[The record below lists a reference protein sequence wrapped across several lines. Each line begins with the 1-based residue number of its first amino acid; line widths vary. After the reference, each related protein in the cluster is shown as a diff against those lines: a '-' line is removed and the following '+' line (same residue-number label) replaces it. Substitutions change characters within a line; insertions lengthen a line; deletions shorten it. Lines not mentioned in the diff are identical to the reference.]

1 MTRASGTPVQLH
13 GERYIALHS
22 LCCIACNE
30 SELVPWSGRN
40 ALWEDEQS
48 QRTTQQWARMYRES
62 LGKGD
67 TMALRYGVRFAP
79 VPRGAVV
86 NARLARI
93 LLIRA
98 MVYMRAEPTAMEHI
112 KSAKA
117 KQNRNVDLQPGLV
130 RSEQLVKRWHF
141 GKFCGH
147 APSVS
152 LSVTDAN
159 SVDGT

>member
-1 MTRASGTPVQLH
+1 MTRASCTPVQLH

-22 LCCIACNE
+22 SCCVACNE

-40 ALWEDEQS
+40 ALWEDEQR
-48 QRTTQQWARMYRES
+48 QRTTHLMW
-62 LGKGD
+62 LKKIGKGD
-67 TMALRYGVRFAP
+67 IIMAEALRYGVRFAP